1 MATLAWCCAESVVA
15 PKASRTGPS
24 LAVER
29 AIAGSVRRYVA
40 GCDEVGR
47 GALGGPVSVGVAVV
61 DLVTAGEPPEGLA
74 DSKELNPRRRAEL
87 QPLVK
92 AWVTSWAVGHATA
105 AEIDR
110 WGLTAALRT
119 AGHRALRQ
127 LQVTPDVVLLD
138 GRHDWLTAPPQAS
151 WLDVGEAAGVAS
163 ATPPVTT
170 RVKADRDCASVA
182 AASVLAKV
190 TRDLL
195 MADLA
200 VEFPPYAWDE
210 NKGYGSPGHLE
221 ALARLGPCEHH
232 RRSWRL
238 PVGPSTH
245 TSPDSPSVT
254 SPSTSGCSPAEAGRL
269 TM

>member
-1 MATLAWCCAESVVA
+1 MRPRPDLT
-15 PKASRTGPS
+15 
-24 LAVER
+24 VER
-29 AIAGSVRRYVA
+29 AIAGSAGRYVA

-61 DLVTAGEPPEGLA
+61 DLFTAGEPPEGLA
-74 DSKELNPRRRAEL
+74 DSKELTPRRRAEL
-87 QPLVK
+87 EPAVK
-92 AWVTSWAVGHATA
+92 AWSTSWAVGHASA
-105 AEIDR
+105 AEVDR

-119 AGHRALRQ
+119 AGHRALAQ

-151 WLDVGEAAGVAS
+151 WLDADEAGARASTAS

-200 VEFPPYAWDE
+200 VEFPAYGWDE

-245 TSPDSPSVT
+245 TSPNSPSVT
-254 SPSTSGCSPAEAGRL
+254 SPSTSGCSPAETGRL